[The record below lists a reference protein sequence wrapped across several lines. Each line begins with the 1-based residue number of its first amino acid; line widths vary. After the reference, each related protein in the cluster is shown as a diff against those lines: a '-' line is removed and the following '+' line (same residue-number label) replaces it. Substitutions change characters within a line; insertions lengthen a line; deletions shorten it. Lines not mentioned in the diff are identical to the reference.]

1 MHEIAISTLGERLF
15 KPVIAAGAC
24 IMRHFDDGTET
35 LAKSDGSPVT
45 AADREAEAIIVAA
58 LSEIAPGVPVI
69 AEESASSG
77 EILSPGETFF
87 LVDPL
92 DGTREFAAR
101 RPEFTVN
108 IALVQNKTPVFGLIY
123 APAISQMYW
132 TVGSRLAFKAIVAC
146 EDAPASLKDVSAQRL
161 STRTAHAGAQTI
173 VASRSHG
180 SQELETWLRN
190 IEIEARVN
198 IGSSLKFCLVAEGKA
213 DLYPRFGPTKEW
225 DTAAGHAI
233 VLAAGGSVT
242 CTDGTPFLY
251 AKRETDY
258 LNPGFIVWAGAPQAV
273 RASTALSETPFGQA
287 KLR

>member
-1 MHEIAISTLGERLF
+1 MHEIALNTLAERLF
-15 KPVIAAGAC
+15 QPVIAAGAC

-35 LAKSDGSPVT
+35 LTKSDGSPVT
-45 AADREAEAIIVAA
+45 AADREAEAIILAA
-58 LSEIAPGVPVI
+58 LAEIAPSVPVM
-69 AEESASSG
+69 AEEAASSG
-77 EILSPGETFF
+77 EMLFEGETFF

-108 IALVQNKTPVFGLIY
+108 VALVQNKVPVFGLIY
-123 APAISQMYW
+123 APAMSQLYW
-132 TVGSRLAFKAIVAC
+132 TVGRQQAFKAIVTC
-146 EDAPASLKDVSAQRL
+146 KGAPASLKDVAAQRL
-161 STRTAHAGAQTI
+161 STRAAHAGAQTI

-242 CTDGTPFLY
+242 CADGTPFVY
-251 AKRETDY
+251 AKRETNY
-258 LNPGFIVWAGAPQAV
+258 LNPAFIVWSGTSRAA
-273 RASTALSETPFGQA
+273 RASAAS
-287 KLR
+287 

>member
-1 MHEIAISTLGERLF
+1 MHEIAINTLAERLF
-15 KPVIAAGAC
+15 EPVIAAGAC

-35 LAKSDGSPVT
+35 LTKDDGSPVT
-45 AADREAEAIIVAA
+45 AADREAEAIILAA
-58 LSEIAPGVPVI
+58 LAEIVPGVPVI
-69 AEESASSG
+69 AEEAASSG
-77 EILSPGETFF
+77 EILSQGETFF

-108 IALVQNKTPVFGLIY
+108 IALVQNKVPVFGLIY
-123 APAISQMYW
+123 APAISQLYW
-132 TVGSRLAFKAIVAC
+132 TVGRRQAFKAIVTC
-146 EDAPASLKDVSAQRL
+146 KGAPASLKDVAAQRL
-161 STRTAHAGAQTI
+161 STRPTHSGAQTI

-180 SQELETWLRN
+180 SQELEDWLRN

-258 LNPGFIVWAGAPQAV
+258 LNPAFIVWAGAPQAV
-273 RASTALSETPFGQA
+273 RASTACPETPFGQA
-287 KLR
+287 RLR

>member
-1 MHEIAISTLGERLF
+1 MHEIALNTLAERLF
-15 KPVIAAGAC
+15 QPVIAAGAC

-35 LAKSDGSPVT
+35 LTKSDGSPVT
-45 AADREAEAIIVAA
+45 AADREAEAIILAA
-58 LSEIAPGVPVI
+58 LAEIAPSVPVI
-69 AEESASSG
+69 AEEAASSG
-77 EILSPGETFF
+77 EMLFEGETFF

-108 IALVQNKTPVFGLIY
+108 VALVQNKVPVFGLIY
-123 APAISQMYW
+123 APAMSQLYW
-132 TVGSRLAFKAIVAC
+132 TVGRQQAFKAIVTC
-146 EDAPASLKDVSAQRL
+146 KGAPASLKDVDAQRL
-161 STRTAHAGAQTI
+161 STRAAHAGAQTI

-242 CTDGTPFLY
+242 CADGTPFVY
-251 AKRETDY
+251 AKRETNY
-258 LNPGFIVWAGAPQAV
+258 LNPAFIVWSGTSRAA
-273 RASTALSETPFGQA
+273 RASAAS
-287 KLR
+287 

>member
-1 MHEIAISTLGERLF
+1 MHEIALNTLAERLF
-15 KPVIAAGAC
+15 QPVIAAGAC

-35 LAKSDGSPVT
+35 LTKSDGSPVT
-45 AADREAEAIIVAA
+45 AADREAEAIILAA
-58 LSEIAPGVPVI
+58 LAEIAPGVPVI
-69 AEESASSG
+69 AEEAASSG

-108 IALVQNKTPVFGLIY
+108 IALVQNRIPVFGLIY
-123 APAISQMYW
+123 APAISQLYW
-132 TVGSRLAFKAIVAC
+132 TAGSQQAFKAIVAC
-146 EDAPASLKDVSAQRL
+146 KGAPGSLRDVAAQRL
-161 STRTAHAGAQTI
+161 STRTARSGAQTI
-173 VASRSHG
+173 VASRSHA

-242 CTDGTPFLY
+242 CTDGTPFFY

-258 LNPGFIVWAGAPQAV
+258 LNPAFIVWAGAPQAV
-273 RASTALSETPFGQA
+273 RASTECSETPFGQA
-287 KLR
+287 RLR

>member
-1 MHEIAISTLGERLF
+1 MHEIALNTLAERLF
-15 KPVIAAGAC
+15 QPVIAAGAC

-35 LAKSDGSPVT
+35 LTKSDGSPVT
-45 AADREAEAIIVAA
+45 AADREAEAIILAA
-58 LSEIAPGVPVI
+58 LAEIAPSVPVM
-69 AEESASSG
+69 AEEAASSG
-77 EILSPGETFF
+77 EMLFEGETFF

-108 IALVQNKTPVFGLIY
+108 VALVQNKVPVFGLIY
-123 APAISQMYW
+123 APAMSQLYW
-132 TVGSRLAFKAIVAC
+132 TVGRQQAFKAIVTC
-146 EDAPASLKDVSAQRL
+146 KGAPASLKDVDAQRL
-161 STRTAHAGAQTI
+161 STRAAHAGAQTI

-242 CTDGTPFLY
+242 CADGTPFVY
-251 AKRETDY
+251 AKRETNY
-258 LNPGFIVWAGAPQAV
+258 LNPAFIVWSGTSRAA
-273 RASTALSETPFGQA
+273 RASAAS
-287 KLR
+287 

>member
-1 MHEIAISTLGERLF
+1 MHEIALNTLAERLF
-15 KPVIAAGAC
+15 QPVIAAGAC

-35 LAKSDGSPVT
+35 LTKSDGSPVT
-45 AADREAEAIIVAA
+45 AADREAEAIILAA
-58 LSEIAPGVPVI
+58 LAEIAPSVPVM
-69 AEESASSG
+69 AEEAASSG
-77 EILSPGETFF
+77 EMLFEGETFF

-108 IALVQNKTPVFGLIY
+108 VALVQNKVPVFGLIY
-123 APAISQMYW
+123 APAISQLYW
-132 TVGSRLAFKAIVAC
+132 TVGRQQAFKAIVTC
-146 EDAPASLKDVSAQRL
+146 KGAPASLKDVDAQRL
-161 STRTAHAGAQTI
+161 STRAAHAGAQTI

-242 CTDGTPFLY
+242 CADGTPFVY
-251 AKRETDY
+251 AKRETNY
-258 LNPGFIVWAGAPQAV
+258 LNPAFIVWSGTSRAA
-273 RASTALSETPFGQA
+273 RASAAS
-287 KLR
+287 

>member
-1 MHEIAISTLGERLF
+1 MHEIALNTLAERLF
-15 KPVIAAGAC
+15 QPVIAAGAC

-35 LAKSDGSPVT
+35 LTKSDGSPVT
-45 AADREAEAIIVAA
+45 AADREAEAIILAA
-58 LSEIAPGVPVI
+58 LAEIAPSVPVI
-69 AEESASSG
+69 AEEAASSG
-77 EILSPGETFF
+77 EMLFEGETFF

-108 IALVQNKTPVFGLIY
+108 VALVQNKVPVFGLIY
-123 APAISQMYW
+123 APAISQLYW
-132 TVGSRLAFKAIVAC
+132 TVGRQQAFKAVVTC
-146 EDAPASLKDVSAQRL
+146 KGAPASLKDVAAQHL
-161 STRTAHAGAQTI
+161 STRAAHAGAQTI

-242 CTDGTPFLY
+242 CADGTPFVY
-251 AKRETDY
+251 AKRETNY
-258 LNPGFIVWAGAPQAV
+258 LNPAFIVWSGTSQAA
-273 RASTALSETPFGQA
+273 RASAAS
-287 KLR
+287 